1 MESWRETMSKIDE
14 NQLTAMEAD
23 FVWSFLKRNE
33 VEWRKLLSLYFAMD
47 KVTVREFTDTI
58 LRKLE
63 YQINEL

>member
-1 MESWRETMSKIDE
+1 MSKIDE

-33 VEWRKLLSLYFAMD
+33 VEWRDYLRVYFAMD
-47 KVTVREFTDTI
+47 KVTVKEFTDTI

>member
-1 MESWRETMSKIDE
+1 MSTIE
-14 NQLTAMEAD
+14 NNQLTAMEAD
-23 FVWSFLKRNE
+23 FVWSFLMRNK

-47 KVTVREFTDTI
+47 KVTVSEFTDTI

>member
-1 MESWRETMSKIDE
+1 MSTIDE
-14 NQLTAMEAD
+14 NALTNMEAD

-33 VEWRKLLSLYFAMD
+33 VEWRKLLSLYFSID
-47 KVTVREFTDTI
+47 KVTAKEFTDTI

>member
-1 MESWRETMSKIDE
+1 MDE
-14 NQLTAMEAD
+14 NTLTAMEAD

-33 VEWRKLLSLYFAMD
+33 VEWRDYLRVYFAMD
-47 KVTVREFTDTI
+47 KVTVKEFTDTI

>member
-1 MESWRETMSKIDE
+1 MSTIDE
-14 NQLTAMEAD
+14 NMLTNMEAD

-33 VEWRKLLSLYFAMD
+33 VEWRKLLCTYFSMD
-47 KVTVREFTDTI
+47 KVTVKEFTDTI

>member
-1 MESWRETMSKIDE
+1 MSTIEE

-33 VEWRKLLSLYFAMD
+33 VEWRKLLSVYFSMD
-47 KVTVREFTDTI
+47 AVTTKEFTDTI

>member
-1 MESWRETMSKIDE
+1 MSKIEE

-33 VEWRKLLSLYFAMD
+33 VEWRDYLRVYFAMD
-47 KVTVREFTDTI
+47 KVTVKEFTDTI

>member
-1 MESWRETMSKIDE
+1 
-14 NQLTAMEAD
+14 MEAD
-23 FVWSFLKRNE
+23 FVWSFLMRNK

-47 KVTVREFTDTI
+47 KVTVSEFTDTI

>member
-1 MESWRETMSKIDE
+1 MSTIEE

-33 VEWRKLLSLYFAMD
+33 VEWRDYLRVYFAMD
-47 KVTVREFTDTI
+47 KVTVKEFTDTI

>member
-1 MESWRETMSKIDE
+1 MSTIEE
-14 NQLTAMEAD
+14 NQLTSMEAD

-47 KVTVREFTDTI
+47 AVTVKEFTDTI

>member
-1 MESWRETMSKIDE
+1 
-14 NQLTAMEAD
+14 MEAD

-33 VEWRKLLSLYFAMD
+33 VEWRKLLCNYFAMD
-47 KVTVREFTDTI
+47 KVTVKEFTDTI